1 MTPEPQPH
9 PLWDTCDDKGND
21 MDLDLDFMHERGDQE
36 AAFDNCIEFLKRVKR
51 TKKASKTTLNHSG
64 YFKHLVESPFRNLSG
79 QFAWGLKRDH
89 RCGRL
94 PDIKKLDIYTG
105 YVYKG
110 TFNMAAKSMGFI
122 HNIDPYYPHSLNV
135 EWNVS
140 MRGLDE
146 AILDYIKYMIKKQN
160 NIYYY

>member
-1 MTPEPQPH
+1 MTPEPQHH

-21 MDLDLDFMHERGDQE
+21 MDLDLNFMHERGDQE

-51 TKKASKTTLNHSG
+51 TKKASKTTDNGSG
-64 YFKHLVESPFRNLSG
+64 HFKHLVESPFRRLSY
-79 QFAWGLKRDH
+79 QFALRLERDH
-89 RCGRL
+89 QRGRL
-94 PDIKKLDIYTG
+94 PDMGKLNIYTG

-122 HNIDPYYPHSLNV
+122 HNIDPQYPHSLSVN
-135 EWNVS
+135 WNIS

-146 AILDYIKYMIKKQN
+146 AILGYIKYMIKKQN